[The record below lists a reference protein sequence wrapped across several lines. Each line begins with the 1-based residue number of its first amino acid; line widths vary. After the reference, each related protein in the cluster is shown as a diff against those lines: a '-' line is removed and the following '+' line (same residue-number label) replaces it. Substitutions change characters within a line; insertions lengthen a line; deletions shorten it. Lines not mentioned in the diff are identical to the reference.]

1 MSRIS
6 AIGALTL
13 AALFC
18 LGAGQANA
26 MCDQLD
32 DTTQT
37 LTGSIRNISDVG
49 VIIFVD
55 SKSGCEVGLIERD
68 IDKAC
73 RKGGQIQVTGHLMKN
88 KYAPGTYSMN
98 RGRKAPPDTLV
109 CR

>member
-1 MSRIS
+1 MSRLS

-13 AALFC
+13 AVVAC
-18 LGAGQANA
+18 LGAGQAHA
-26 MCDQLD
+26 MCDQFD

-37 LTGSIRNISDVG
+37 MAGPIRNISDVG
-49 VIIFVD
+49 VIMFVD
-55 SKSGCEVGLIERD
+55 TKTGCEVGLIERD

-73 RKGGQIQVTGHLMKN
+73 RKGGQIQVTGQVMKN

-98 RGRKAPPDTLV
+98 RGRKPAPGTLV

>member
-1 MSRIS
+1 MRRVFAASTGLLVI
-6 AIGALTL
+6 AFCIL
-13 AALFC
+13 AGPAH
-18 LGAGQANA
+18 A

-37 LTGSIRNISDVG
+37 MAGAIRNISDVG
-49 VIIFVD
+49 VIMFVD
-55 SKSGCEVGLIERD
+55 SKTGCEVGLIERD

-73 RKGGQIQVTGHLMKN
+73 RKGGQIQVTGHVMKN

-98 RGRKAPPDTLV
+98 RGRKAAPGSLV

>member
-1 MSRIS
+1 MSRI
-6 AIGALTL
+6 AAFGALTL
-13 AALFC
+13 AALVC
-18 LGAGQANA
+18 LGAGQAHA
-26 MCDQLD
+26 LCDELD

-37 LTGSIRNISDVG
+37 MTGSIRNISDIG
-49 VIIFVD
+49 VIMFVD
-55 SKSGCEVGLIERD
+55 NRSGCEVGLIERN

-98 RGRKAPPDTLV
+98 RGRKAAPDTLV